1 MGILSGLK
9 QFGLG
14 ELENASL
21 YEKPDPKEIKK
32 DTDAPVVKEA
42 DILFDKKYVCPIC
55 EAEFKTKTIR
65 AGKARRLGTDQD
77 LRPRYEGIDV
87 VKYDPIVCPHCGYAV
102 LGRYYELTSSMQAK
116 MIRAGICAHYK
127 PVQMDGE
134 IYTYEQALER
144 YKLTLANAIVKKA
157 KASEKAYI
165 CLKSSWLLHGMLDEM
180 AETDPKPELLQ
191 EEREYRQSALEG
203 FLAARQ
209 SEAFPICGM
218 DELTVDYLIAVLSME
233 FEHYDM
239 AAKLLS
245 GILVSQAANKRIKDR
260 ARDLKDDLRK
270 KMKEQKNG

>member
-87 VKYDPIVCPHCGYAV
+87 VKYDPIVCPHCGYAA
-102 LGRYYELTSSMQAK
+102 LGRYYELTSSMQ
-116 MIRAGICAHYK
+116 K
-127 PVQMDGE
+127 PG
-134 IYTYEQALER
+134 
-144 YKLTLANAIVKKA
+144 
-157 KASEKAYI
+157 
-165 CLKSSWLLHGMLDEM
+165 
-180 AETDPKPELLQ
+180 
-191 EEREYRQSALEG
+191 
-203 FLAARQ
+203 
-209 SEAFPICGM
+209 
-218 DELTVDYLIAVLSME
+218 
-233 FEHYDM
+233 
-239 AAKLLS
+239 
-245 GILVSQAANKRIKDR
+245 
-260 ARDLKDDLRK
+260 
-270 KMKEQKNG
+270 